1 MRKGIGILCVFLTI
15 EQLLISCGNTKK
27 ITQEDRSSEEMKLD
41 KSTTRF
47 RQKEM
52 EMIKSSADSNINEI
66 NGLNFLE
73 TNIFQDSLGNKTTRI
88 RQITYSK
95 TKNSNFSF
103 QKENQLTKEKN
114 IDSLS
119 IIASHKNQS
128 IKKINIK
135 EQKQNSSN
143 QYIWII
149 IIIVIVFFI
158 LNIF

>member
-1 MRKGIGILCVFLTI
+1 LRKGIGILCVFLTI
-15 EQLLISCGNTKK
+15 GVLFISCGSTKK
-27 ITQEDRSSEEMKLD
+27 IIQEDRSSEEIKLD
-41 KSTTRF
+41 KTTSRF

-52 EMIKSSADSNINEI
+52 ELIKSSADSSINEI
-66 NGLNFLE
+66 SGLSFFE

-88 RQITYSK
+88 RHITYSK

-103 QKENQLTKEKN
+103 HKENQLSKEKD

-135 EQKQNSSN
+135 QQKQNFSN

-149 IIIVIVFFI
+149 IIIVLVFFI